1 MSMMMDDGLPLTPEQ
16 QAAQL
21 LAYYDARGVSGPK
34 LRKIFRCSDEALA
47 NARLSEDYQEFAA
60 AEEARLAD
68 EAKEV
73 DDLWDSLERKALG
86 DLKDAMDHIADPKML
101 LGAAV
106 QANKAQRRANSFG
119 AQKSAQQGSAVIN
132 ADQLAGPT
140 KVVRLRTKFAEM
152 LSSPDGTK
160 RLVEREAEI
169 TAEQGGKVDEA
180 IDPAEVKK
188 LLNGALGIDT
198 QNMRV
203 ARTMGPDEAF
213 EGTFVDFD
221 SISDADLPE

>member
-1 MSMMMDDGLPLTPEQ
+1 VAVKLDLQPSETLPCDECLRIGNLRTPDLHLDNRDAEI
-16 QAAQL
+16 AAINP
-21 LAYYDARGVSGPK
+21 A
-34 LRKIFRCSDEALA
+34 
-47 NARLSEDYQEFAA
+47 
-60 AEEARLAD
+60 
-68 EAKEV
+68 
-73 DDLWDSLERKALG
+73 LERKALG

-119 AQKSAQQGSAVIN
+119 AQKSAQQSSAVIN

-152 LSSPDGTK
+152 LSHPDGTE

-169 TAEQGGKVDEA
+169 TAEQGGKIDEQ
-180 IDPAEVKK
+180 IDPAEVKR